1 MTESVTE
8 IETDYLIVGA
18 GAMGMAFADTL
29 LSESDA
35 DMVIVDR
42 HAKPGGHWNVAYPF
56 VRLHQ
61 PSSFFGVASREL
73 SRFEKDKIGLNKG
86 LFDLAS
92 GAEVNAYFDDVM
104 NQTLLPSGRVR
115 YFPMSDYK
123 GGGVFTSMT
132 GGQETRVRYKK
143 LVDATRLTV
152 DVPSEHIP
160 AFTIAEGVHFMPLND
175 LPMLK
180 APPQGYVVIGS
191 GKTGMDACLWLLQ
204 TGVDPDAI
212 RWIMPRDA
220 WMLPREFA
228 QNADEFFTDVFGNQA
243 NQFEALAAAENID
256 DMYDRLERAGCVV
269 RFDTDIRP
277 TMFHAATISRP
288 ELAALRRIKQVIRMG
303 RVQALEC
310 DKIILDEGELETGPD
325 IVHVDCSASLSRT
338 MPQMSPMPVFDGNV
352 ITPQTT
358 RSFMPVFSGSMIAYV
373 DVHYEDEAEKNR
385 ICNVVPLPNKAEDF
399 VPMTLAAMMNQF
411 NWSQDKPLRQWIRA
425 NRLDGFTKL
434 TSGVDPDDKE
444 KMDILLR
451 MRDNAPKAV
460 GNLIK
465 LAETIDTSA

>member
-1 MTESVTE
+1 MTEL
-8 IETDYLIVGA
+8 ETDYLIVGS

-29 LSESDA
+29 LVETKA

-73 SRFEKDKIGLNKG
+73 SRFEKDKVGLNKG
-86 LFDLAS
+86 LYDLAS
-92 GAEVNAYFDDVM
+92 GAEVSSYFDDVM
-104 NQTLLPSGRVR
+104 QQTLMPSGRVR
-115 YFPMSDYK
+115 YFPMADYK
-123 GGGVFTSMT
+123 GDGVFTSLT
-132 GGQETRVRYKK
+132 GGQKTKVHFKK

-152 DVPSEHIP
+152 DVPAEHTP
-160 AFTIAEGVHFMPLND
+160 AFSIAQGVKFMPLND

-180 APPQGYVVIGS
+180 SPPEGYVVIGS

-228 QNADEFFTDVFGNQA
+228 QNSKEFFSETFGNQVK
-243 NQFEALAAAENID
+243 QFEALSAAKNID
-256 DMYDRLERAGCVV
+256 DMYDRLETAGCVV
-269 RFDTDIRP
+269 RFDETIRP
-277 TMFHAATISRP
+277 TMFHAATISKP
-288 ELAALRRIKQVIRMG
+288 ELEALRSIKQIIRMG
-303 RVQALEC
+303 RVSALEI
-310 DKIILDEGELETGPD
+310 DKIVLDEGVLETSPD

-338 MPQMSPMPVFDGNV
+338 MPQMNPKPVFDANV
-352 ITPQTT
+352 ITPQTI

-373 DVHYEDEAEKNR
+373 EAHYSDDEQKNLL
-385 ICNVVPLPNKAEDF
+385 CSVVPLPNSAEDF

-411 NWSQDKPLRQWIRA
+411 NWSQDKPLRKWIRD

-434 TSGVDPDDKE
+434 TNGVNPNDKE
-444 KMDILLR
+444 KMDILTR
-451 MRDNAPKAV
+451 MRDTAPKAV
-460 GNLIK
+460 SNLMK
-465 LAETIDTSA
+465 LAEQIPKPT

>member
-1 MTESVTE
+1 MGE
-8 IETDYLIVGA
+8 IETDYLIVGS
-18 GAMGMAFADTL
+18 GAMGMAFADSL
-29 LSESDA
+29 LTESTA

-73 SRFEKDKIGLNKG
+73 SRFEKDKVGFNKG
-86 LFDLAS
+86 LYDLAS
-92 GAEVNAYFDDVM
+92 GAEVSSYFDDVM
-104 NQTLLPSGRVR
+104 QQTLLPSGRVR
-115 YFPMSDYK
+115 YFPMSDYR
-123 GGGVFTSMT
+123 GEGVFVSLV
-132 GGQETRVRYKK
+132 GGQETKVAYKK

-152 DVPSEHIP
+152 DVPAEHEP
-160 AFTIAEGVHFMPLND
+160 AFTIDDGVHFMPLND
-175 LPMLK
+175 LPTLK
-180 APPQGYVVIGS
+180 NPPQGYVVIGS

-204 TGVDPDAI
+204 NGVEADAI

-228 QNADEFFTDVFGNQA
+228 QNSDEFFADTFGNQA

-256 DMYDRLERAGCVV
+256 DMYHRLEAAGCMV
-269 RFDTDIRP
+269 RLDPDVRP

-288 ELAALRRIKQVIRMG
+288 ELQALRQIKNIIRMG
-303 RVQALEC
+303 RVSALEL
-310 DKIILDEGELETGPD
+310 DKIILDDGEVPTSPH

-338 MPQMSPMPVFDGNV
+338 MPKMSPKPVFDGNI
-352 ITPQTT
+352 ITPQTV

-373 DVHYEDEAEKNR
+373 EAHYDDEEEKNR
-385 ICNVVPLPNKAEDF
+385 LCNVVPLPNRAEDF

-411 NWSQDKPLRQWIRA
+411 NWSQDKPLRQWVRN

-434 TSGVDPDDKE
+434 TNNVDPDDTE
-444 KMDILLR
+444 KMDIMLR
-451 MRDNAPKAV
+451 IRDNAPKAV
-460 GNLIK
+460 GNLMK
-465 LAETIDTSA
+465 LAETMDAAV

>member
-1 MTESVTE
+1 MAE
-8 IETDYLIVGA
+8 IETDYLIVGS

-29 LSESDA
+29 LVESDA
-35 DMVIVDR
+35 DMVMVDR

-61 PSSFFGVASREL
+61 PSAFFGVASREL
-73 SRFEKDKIGLNKG
+73 SRFEKDKVGFNKG
-86 LFDLAS
+86 LYDLAS
-92 GAEVNAYFDDVM
+92 GAEVSSYFDDVM
-104 NQTLLPSGRVR
+104 QQTLLPSGRMR

-123 GGGVFTSMT
+123 GDGTFTSLT
-132 GGQETRVRYKK
+132 SGQQTKVRYKK

-152 DVPSEHIP
+152 DVPAEHTP
-160 AFTIAEGVHFMPLND
+160 AFSIAEGVNFMPLND
-175 LPMLK
+175 LPTLK
-180 APPQGYVVIGS
+180 TAPQGYVVIGS

-204 TGVDPDAI
+204 TGVDADAI

-228 QNADEFFTDVFGNQA
+228 QNSDEFFADTFGNQA

-256 DMYDRLERAGCVV
+256 DMYDRLEAAGCVV
-269 RFDTDIRP
+269 RFDETIRP

-288 ELAALRRIKQVIRMG
+288 ELEALRGIKNIIRMG
-303 RVQALEC
+303 RVSALET
-310 DKIILDEGELETGPD
+310 DKIILDDGVLETGPD

-338 MPQMSPMPVFDGNV
+338 MPQMTPKPVFEGNV
-352 ITPQTT
+352 ITPQTI

-373 DVHYEDEAEKNR
+373 EAHYTDAEEKNR
-385 ICNVVPLPNKAEDF
+385 LCSVVPLPNAAEDF
-399 VPMTLAAMMNQF
+399 VTMTLAAMMNQF
-411 NWSQDKPLRQWIRA
+411 NWSQDKTLRQWIRN

-434 TSGVDPDDKE
+434 TSGVDPSDRE
-444 KMDILLR
+444 KMDILMR

-460 GNLIK
+460 GNLMK
-465 LAETIDTSA
+465 LAEQIPTSA